1 MKLKDIL
8 DRTGNRVFFRPIGN
22 TFILTIHEV
31 DIGRRRGCF
40 RGTNAGHLGKKR
52 KSDKRERF

>member
-8 DRTGNRVFFRPIGN
+8 NRTGNRVSFRPIGN

-31 DIGRRRGCF
+31 NIGRRRGCF
-40 RGTNAGHLGKKR
+40 RGTDAGHLGKKR
-52 KSDKRERF
+52 KSDKTERL